1 MQLWDALTRAEAL
14 IARYPKS
21 SNKDIFKISQQEIT
35 SFLISNEHLY
45 KTDQHSFLLKCC
57 KTGCTSFLNKVSEPL
72 CHMYTTI
79 YRMESGLTAWKRK
92 GLCNVSSPTVRN
104 WPPADADVCVVP
116 SKTWHNAF
124 GMFELGEDFPISE
137 NTVKLPILS
146 CRSCRYQVILLFTRN
161 SEIGQTVP
169 ATKNY
174 AQRFPHL
181 GYSAEGLVCFMLR
194 SRSATRFLP
203 YIQENEGHSR
213 ESCN

>member
-1 MQLWDALTRAEAL
+1 MQLRDALTRAEAL

-21 SNKDIFKISQQEIT
+21 SNKDIFKISHQEII
-35 SFLISNEHLY
+35 SFLISNEHLS

-57 KTGCTSFLNKVSEPL
+57 ETDCTSFLNKVSEPL

-92 GLCNVSSPTVRN
+92 GLCNISSPTVRN
-104 WPPADADVCVVP
+104 WPPADADVGVLP
-116 SKTWHNAF
+116 SKTWHNVF
-124 GMFELGEDFPISE
+124 GMFELGEDIPISE

-146 CRSCRYQVILLFTRN
+146 CRSCRYQVIFLFTIN
-161 SEIGQTVP
+161 SEIGQTIP

-181 GYSAEGLVCFMLR
+181 GYPAKGLVCFILR
-194 SRSATRFLP
+194 SCPATLFLP
-203 YIQENEGHSR
+203 YIQENEGPSSESR
-213 ESCN
+213 N